1 MQLDSSEDPGICQCR
16 RLPSWLGG
24 HLEFRHTGR
33 TPRWQR
39 PAYAGPPCKTAPYTV
54 IVPIY
59 PPDPTYRCKPLQLP
73 VETSFRRKATVH
85 SPVSCGLE
93 SVAEH
98 NDLNDNDA
106 SR

>member
-1 MQLDSSEDPGICQCR
+1 VQIDSSEDPGICQCR
-16 RLPSWLGG
+16 RMPSWLGG
-24 HLEFRHTGR
+24 NLEFRHTGR

-59 PPDPTYRCKPLQLP
+59 PADPSFRCTPMDPACGHEPDPSHGL
-73 VETSFRRKATVH
+73 E
-85 SPVSCGLE
+85 PVS
-93 SVAEH
+93 EH
-98 NDLNDNDA
+98 NDLNDDA